1 VARRNRAEQRSTWLS
16 EKLSRPARTPV
27 HEGTGTL
34 ISDLPRA
41 DIEVQISKA
50 IGYIHAG
57 DIFQANITQRL
68 TATKPKTFDAW
79 NLFKRL
85 RQTAPS
91 PFGAYIAAVDDFH
104 LLSASPERFLKVGRE
119 G

>member
-1 VARRNRAEQRSTWLS
+1 M
-16 EKLSRPARTPV
+16 

-41 DIEVQISKA
+41 DIEAQISKA
-50 IGYIHAG
+50 IGY
-57 DIFQANITQRL
+57 ITQRL
-68 TATKPKTFDAW
+68 TATKPKTVDAW
-79 NLFKRL
+79 DLFKRL

-91 PFGAYIAAVDDFH
+91 PFGAYIAAADDFH